1 MSITKK
7 KFVPDSIGKPSQQE
21 SRLEQDKFIDHPYLE
36 PLEPR
41 TLFSADII
49 GLAPADTFDSEIAA
63 TLADND
69 SAIGFI
75 EDSGNTTSGIE
86 LVFID
91 STLPQHELIIED
103 LFKQKEQGRNIEVVL
118 LDSDDQGIA
127 VITETLAPLNNVAA
141 IHIISHGTDSGVQL
155 GDTWLSENTVDQYE
169 ADLQQWSESLSEN
182 ADLLI
187 YGCNLAASDE
197 GLSLLDTLAEQTQAD
212 VAASSDTC
220 LLYTS
225 PSPRDGLLSRM
236 PSSA

>member
-86 LVFID
+86 LVL
-91 STLPQHELIIED
+91 SL
-103 LFKQKEQGRNIEVVL
+103 
-118 LDSDDQGIA
+118 
-127 VITETLAPLNNVAA
+127 
-141 IHIISHGTDSGVQL
+141 IHI
-155 GDTWLSENTVDQYE
+155 
-169 ADLQQWSESLSEN
+169 
-182 ADLLI
+182 
-187 YGCNLAASDE
+187 
-197 GLSLLDTLAEQTQAD
+197 
-212 VAASSDTC
+212 
-220 LLYTS
+220 
-225 PSPRDGLLSRM
+225 
-236 PSSA
+236 